1 MFAEKMLFRFAALSL
16 VFLLKCGIP
25 FSVADPGNDDINNIL
40 ERAAKYCEKVKNAAL
55 YFVCEERIE
64 EEILKQSYRT
74 SSPVFRTP
82 DRKDNHAYIYDYQ
95 LIKKDGGVEEH
106 RTLLEEDG
114 KKKLVK
120 DAPLKTKLF
129 YSLKSVYGPVGFL
142 SKESQSLYSFKL
154 QGEDEFLGRKAYIL
168 KFRPKS
174 GEKID
179 RNYGTIWVD
188 KENSSVLKIEMD
200 QESLEGYESLKARAE
215 KRKTRP
221 ILTARHEYGIEK
233 NGIRFPSRTVFEE
246 SYVGP
251 WVPKYR
257 NSQVIIEYRNYR
269 FFTVEVKID

>member
-1 MFAEKMLFRFAALSL
+1 M
-16 VFLLKCGIP
+16 
-25 FSVADPGNDDINNIL
+25 
-40 ERAAKYCEKVKNAAL
+40 
-55 YFVCEERIE
+55 
-64 EEILKQSYRT
+64 
-74 SSPVFRTP
+74 
-82 DRKDNHAYIYDYQ
+82 
-95 LIKKDGGVEEH
+95 IKKDGGVEER

-114 KKKLVK
+114 EKKLAK

-142 SKESQSLYSFKL
+142 SKESQSLYSFEL
-154 QGEDEFLGRKAYIL
+154 QGEDKFLGREAHVL
-168 KFRPKS
+168 KSRPK
-174 GEKID
+174 GTVKID

-221 ILTARHEYGIEK
+221 VLAAIHEYGIEK

-251 WVPKYR
+251 WIPKYL
-257 NSQVIIEYRNYR
+257 NSQVIIEYKNYR